1 MLRFA
6 AGDRYPPGR
15 MCAAHARPPQHPVTC
30 GGAWASRRGRGY
42 GPPGKDDEER
52 STSVGFRCTR
62 AGAACAD
69 RSRHANAEGDT
80 AAHGGAV
87 HGRPARCDRRLRPPA
102 PGRAPARPRRCLPR
116 ARPGLRR
123 VGIPPRHDRT
133 VLSVLAIPGNRRV
146 CPRIGGPAWQC
157 VVWCRW
163 RRARRTRLGRRARRV
178 LPGAHTNTCRHGAV
192 QADRSGRGDDRPV

>member
-15 MCAAHARPPQHPVTC
+15 MCAAHARATP
-30 GGAWASRRGRGY
+30 ASGDLRRRLGV
-42 GPPGKDDEER
+42 PPGPRVRTSGAQTMRER

-69 RSRHANAEGDT
+69 RSRHSNAEGHT

-102 PGRAPARPRRCLPR
+102 PGRAPARPRRRLPR
-116 ARPGLRR
+116 ARPGVRR
-123 VGIPPRHDRT
+123 LGVPPRHGGA
-133 VLSVLAIPGNRRV
+133 VFSVLASPGNRWV
-146 CPRIGGPAWQC
+146 CARIGGPAWQC
-157 VVWCRW
+157 VVW
-163 RRARRTRLGRRARRV
+163 RRARRARLERRACRV
-178 LPGAHTNTCRHGAV
+178 LPGAHTDTCRHGAV
-192 QADRSGRGDDRPV
+192 QADRSGRGDGRPV